1 MEAESNSPFNEREID
16 GVTYRTVPLGFAQG
30 LPILKRLMD
39 IAAPALAATLR
50 AGDGGK
56 AATAAEKKR
65 QLAAMGAG
73 LMAVLPSTLQTED
86 LTTFAKAFGA
96 QSSYLNDDAK
106 WCSLA
111 KDADRNLHFTQ
122 RYMPFLRW
130 LIFCVEVNFASFFSG
145 IMAEVNARTAAAE
158 TTEGGSEVQAPSP
171 SSIPGST
178 SSGES

>member
-1 MEAESNSPFNEREID
+1 MESPFSEREID

-56 AATAAEKKR
+56 AATAAEKKK
-65 QLAAMGAG
+65 QLVAMGAG
-73 LMAVLPSTLQTED
+73 LMSVLPSTLQTDD

-106 WCSLA
+106 WCSLL
-111 KDADRNLHFTQ
+111 KDADRNVHFNQ

-130 LIFCVEVNFASFFSG
+130 LIFCVEVNFASFFTG
-145 IMAEVNARTAAAE
+145 ITSEVSARMAAAE
-158 TTEGGSEVQAPSP
+158 ETETTEESEVPSP
-171 SSIPGST
+171 ASIPGST